1 METNKKNFTEQD
13 IENAN
18 EFYLALRNVV
28 NNNKFKMKL
37 KVLTFSLACFL
48 VDISDIP
55 AQYGI
60 NKDDYIDQLAETAKA
75 INTSEDLQTD
85 K

>member
-1 METNKKNFTEQD
+1 
-13 IENAN
+13 
-18 EFYLALRNVV
+18 
-28 NNNKFKMKL
+28 
-37 KVLTFSLACFL
+37 L

-75 INTSEDLQTD
+75 IKTSDDLQTD

>member
-37 KVLTFSLACFL
+37 KVLTFSLACFF
-48 VDISDIP
+48 
-55 AQYGI
+55 G
-60 NKDDYIDQLAETAKA
+60 
-75 INTSEDLQTD
+75 
-85 K
+85 